1 MGTATKENEELF
13 ASIENAITATKE
25 AESDELS
32 AEALEANHR
41 EYYSKRGVSD
51 FRTRIAGDNE
61 VDFFEM
67 LDSVS
72 DGSKIPVARTMLNR
86 MGSKDCE
93 VASTAKDGWAWANSW
108 AWANAWIAVNGAIA
122 ANAGVL
128 ANVVV
133 VGTEG
138 EDANRRSVIDRAGI
152 TLSDNYRNST
162 AYSALSGKGYSE
174 VRQEALLKGMLSGRI
189 PGTKIVSEDN
199 GTLHVESSYADCD
212 ISFDVAP
219 SEDGKTLQLL

>member
-51 FRTRIAGDNE
+51 FRTRVAGDNE

-86 MGSKDCE
+86 TGSNDCE
-93 VASTAKDGWAWANSW
+93 VASTAKDGWARTRTW
-108 AWANAWIAVNGAIA
+108 AWANAVVA
-122 ANAGVL
+122 ANAAVL
-128 ANVVV
+128 INIAVI
-133 VGTEG
+133 GTQG
-138 EDANRRSVIDRAGI
+138 EDANRRNVIDRVGI
-152 TLSDNYRNST
+152 TLSDNYRNSK